1 VTHDVLILGAGPAGS
16 VTARRLAGAG
26 ARVLLVGG
34 ATRPGVEGLSA
45 RSRALL
51 DEETLPPRGP
61 DGAAVLHG
69 PVHRG
74 GEWAGRAVAGTE
86 WLAERG
92 RLAAALRAA
101 AREAGAECRD
111 GVVLHAARDQALWRV
126 QWRGGGRAAAPI
138 LVDARGRRGAER
150 RGPLLLAY
158 GQGFRVPRPG
168 TQAPASA
175 AAGWRPGEGALERAG
190 AGGPGGGS
198 QIHALDEGWC
208 WLAAQG
214 TSLWVQV
221 VSQPRRRQP
230 AAWIAAAVAQVP
242 ALARALEGAVP
253 EGAAV
258 ARPAHARRGLGCT
271 DPAAWRVGDA
281 ALALDPLSGQGVYE
295 ALRGARLV
303 ATAVQSVLN
312 GGDSRLAQRFVAERQ
327 EEAWLRGVRAAAGFY
342 RENAQRSAFWREAAA
357 GYEALLPAP
366 RGANCIERRPVLED
380 GCIVERDVIVTAAHP
395 RGVWHVSGVPL
406 VALKGYLESADCVT
420 VAGAAAALERPAASV
435 AAAILW
441 LQQTGIVARQLHPGL
456 VGRLNS

>member
-1 VTHDVLILGAGPAGS
+1 
-16 VTARRLAGAG
+16 
-26 ARVLLVGG
+26 
-34 ATRPGVEGLSA
+34 
-45 RSRALL
+45 
-51 DEETLPPRGP
+51 
-61 DGAAVLHG
+61 
-69 PVHRG
+69 
-74 GEWAGRAVAGTE
+74 
-86 WLAERG
+86 
-92 RLAAALRAA
+92 
-101 AREAGAECRD
+101 
-111 GVVLHAARDQALWRV
+111 VLHAARDQTLWRV

-138 LVDARGRRGAER
+138 LVDARGRRGPER

-158 GQGFRVPRPG
+158 GRRFRLPRPCAD
-168 TQAPASA
+168 APARA
-175 AAGWRPGEGALERAG
+175 A
-190 AGGPGGGS
+190 GGS

-214 TSLWVQV
+214 ASLWVQV
-221 VSQPRRRQP
+221 VSRPRRRHP

-253 EGAAV
+253 DGAAV
-258 ARPAHARRGLGCT
+258 ARPAHARRGLGCA
-271 DPAAWRVGDA
+271 DQAAWRVGDA

-312 GGDSRLAQRFVAERQ
+312 GTDARLAQRFVAERQ

-357 GYEALLPAP
+357 GYQALLPALQ
-366 RGANCIERRPVLED
+366 GANRIERRPVLQD
-380 GCIVERDVIVTAAHP
+380 GRIVERDVIVTAAHP

-406 VALKGYLESADCVT
+406 VSLMGYLESADCVT

-435 AAAILW
+435 AAAIHW

>member
-1 VTHDVLILGAGPAGS
+1 VSHDVLILGAGPAGS
-16 VTARRLAGAG
+16 VTARRLAAAG

-34 ATRPGVEGLSA
+34 PSRPSVEGLSA

-51 DEETLPPRGP
+51 DEEDLPPRGP

-92 RLAAALRAA
+92 QLAAALRGA
-101 AREAGAECRD
+101 ARQAGAECRD
-111 GVVLHAARDQALWRV
+111 GVVLHAARDQTLWRV

-138 LVDARGRRGAER
+138 LVDARGRRGPER

-158 GQGFRVPRPG
+158 GRRFRLPRPCAD
-168 TQAPASA
+168 APARA
-175 AAGWRPGEGALERAG
+175 A
-190 AGGPGGGS
+190 GGS

-214 TSLWVQV
+214 ASLWVQV
-221 VSQPRRRQP
+221 VSRPRRRHP

-253 EGAAV
+253 DGAAV
-258 ARPAHARRGLGCT
+258 ARPAHARRGLGCA
-271 DPAAWRVGDA
+271 DQAAWRVGDA

-312 GGDSRLAQRFVAERQ
+312 GTDARLAQRFVAERQ

-357 GYEALLPAP
+357 GYQALLPALQ
-366 RGANCIERRPVLED
+366 GANRIERRPVLQD
-380 GCIVERDVIVTAAHP
+380 GRIVERDVIVTAAHP

-406 VALKGYLESADCVT
+406 VSLKGYLESADCVT

-435 AAAILW
+435 AAAIHW